1 MLVEILVSIFQRGR
15 RPWNPRP
22 WRRWL
27 AGLFL
32 LTLLVVMAPC
42 GGKGDKPT
50 STPTLMPTPTSTLTA
65 SVAIPTPSPV
75 PALAPTIIPS
85 GGATRATPNPTP
97 APGQVKLP
105 GDEGAHGTPTPIPTP
120 TSTPTATVA
129 IPTPSPLPA
138 LAPTIIPGGG
148 APQATPTPTVAP
160 VQVELPGD
168 EGAHGT
174 PIEWWYFNGHLSDQ
188 AGKTYS
194 YHFVTFQIKTSSGFT
209 PQLLQL
215 SWGDPGQAAVLTEE
229 KINFQAGP
237 ATPGRFDVQAAGWE
251 MHGDGDSYR
260 LMFNTAGYSLDLKA
274 TSSKPA
280 VLHNRVG
287 LVDLGLAGSSYY
299 YSRTRLRVT
308 GTLAI
313 ADGLPQEV
321 AGIAWMDH
329 QWGDFSTI
337 SIGWDWSS
345 LQFDDRS
352 ELMVSMVGSPL
363 VASTWPVTGPTSR
376 RMAR

>member
-1 MLVEILVSIFQRGR
+1 M
-15 RPWNPRP
+15 
-22 WRRWL
+22 
-27 AGLFL
+27 
-32 LTLLVVMAPC
+32 
-42 GGKGDKPT
+42 
-50 STPTLMPTPTSTLTA
+50 
-65 SVAIPTPSPV
+65 
-75 PALAPTIIPS
+75 
-85 GGATRATPNPTP
+85 
-97 APGQVKLP
+97 
-105 GDEGAHGTPTPIPTP
+105 
-120 TSTPTATVA
+120 
-129 IPTPSPLPA
+129 
-138 LAPTIIPGGG
+138 
-148 APQATPTPTVAP
+148 
-160 VQVELPGD
+160 PGD

-215 SWGDPGQAAVLTEE
+215 SWGDTGQADVLTEE

-352 ELMVSMVGSPL
+352 ELMVSMVWEPSSRKP
-363 VASTWPVTGPTSR
+363 VASYGTYVAPDGSVKHLSAAEITLKPTGSWQSRVTGAVYPMGWKLAVAPLGLDVALTPVHQKSEFANSSYVPVAYWEGAVTVSGAKEGQSATGKGFVEMVGYDPR
-376 RMAR
+376 QTISGTPRPP